1 MIDAIKEKIEDIK
14 KGDLYALLSVCTRDD
29 LDPLVELIKGKLTN
43 FLEQNDDYKKYY
55 PDHTKYYKIIGDE
68 IRLFGGNTL
77 KNLFRG
83 EGPSY
88 DEIVIDVC
96 KKLDVPY
103 EKGKTVNNEN
113 NILTLFFEKQWN
125 LLDDNEKKK
134 IISEA
139 KKKASIGSVKN
150 FINQTLITRFVF
162 GLPGWS
168 MALFSFSDP
177 AFSVTV
183 PSVIHIAGLRKKY
196 MDYAEKNKNQ
206 EIDDK
211 YLSVPQYR
219 IQSNEEFILSDS
231 TESPP
236 VLSMRLIHEPHN
248 ANWINVGKEEN
259 ISRINML
266 IQQIPGLV
274 TKGEISATKYME
286 VVIDGPLLKA
296 KGVDGYRL
304 MTKKDGLFNS
314 HGILLE
320 PNKLSRIVNAN
331 IIFSFI
337 SMAVAQKHLADI
349 DKNLSEIS
357 KNIEEIIRFQ
367 VNERISS
374 IESSIDY
381 FNQITR
387 TVIHGE
393 SREHVREQIES
404 CERSLLQAQKH
415 IILDIENKIKEIENI
430 KPKHIFGL
438 NDIIKIIHDHQK
450 ILANLYRQL
459 FLCIRARLY
468 GWKLLSFY
476 PNEDYLKDDR
486 MMSLEKDLN
495 DFFGEHGSL
504 VLQMKKLMDEKIR
517 SLSVLIADD
526 ESVNMHKLNFLKWN
540 YKMLED
546 INQEKEELIG
556 FLRTTRAIVDDQSK
570 PMNILVKLQEGE
582 IVAICPVSK

>member
-1 MIDAIKEKIEDIK
+1 MLDKIKEKIDDIK
-14 KGDLYALLSVCTRDD
+14 KGDLYALLSVCTRED
-29 LDPLVELIKGKLTN
+29 LNPLVELIKDKLTN
-43 FLEQNDDYKKYY
+43 SLEQNDDYKKHY

-68 IRLFGGNTL
+68 IRWFGGNTL

-103 EKGKTVNNEN
+103 EKGKTVENEN

-139 KKKASIGSVKN
+139 KKKASIGSVKS

-162 GLPGWS
+162 GPPGWS

-196 MDYAEKNKNQ
+196 TDYAEKNKNQ

-236 VLSMRLIHEPHN
+236 VLSMRLIYEPHN

-304 MTKKDGLFNS
+304 MTQKDGLFNS
-314 HGILLE
+314 HGILLD
-320 PNKLSRIVNAN
+320 PNKLSSIVNATVL
-331 IIFSFI
+331 FSFI

-349 DKNLSEIS
+349 DKKLSTIS
-357 KNIEEIIRFQ
+357 KNIEKIIEFQ
-367 VNERISS
+367 QNERISS
-374 IESSIDY
+374 IKSSIDY
-381 FNQITR
+381 FNQVAR
-387 TVIHGE
+387 TVIHGK
-393 SREHVREQIES
+393 SRENIRNQIES
-404 CERSLLQAQKH
+404 HESILLEKQNH
-415 IILDIENKIKEIENI
+415 IVTDIENEINKIENI
-430 KPKHIFGL
+430 KTKNFFGL
-438 NDIIKIIHDHQK
+438 NDIIESIKDHQK
-450 ILANLYRQL
+450 NLEYLYHQL

-468 GWKLLSFY
+468 GWKLLLFY
-476 PNEDYLKDDR
+476 PNEENFLKDDR
-486 MMSLEKDLN
+486 MLSLENDIN
-495 DFFGEHGSL
+495 DFFGEDGSL
-504 VLQMKKLMDEKIR
+504 IPKIKKLMDEKIR
-517 SLSVLIADD
+517 SLSVLIADNK
-526 ESVNMHKLNFLKWN
+526 SVNKHKLDFLKWN
-540 YKMLED
+540 YETIKN
-546 INQEKEELIG
+546 ITQEKEELIG
-556 FLRTTRAIVDDQSK
+556 FLKTTQTIIDVQSK
-570 PMNILVKLQEGE
+570 PMNILVKLKNGE
-582 IVAICPVSK
+582 IEAICPV